1 MDRCELLSPTVP
13 LLAQPTGQGTNA
25 LVPTLVSFSGK
36 LTDVDGRPPMGI
48 VGVTFYLYKDA
59 EGSTPLMDGDKTQN
73 VTPDKDGRYAVML
86 GASTSAGLPTDL
98 FASGEARWLG
108 VQAQGQPEQPRV
120 LLLSVPYALKAADA
134 ETLGG
139 KPASAFL
146 QAVQADF
153 PGSPDTSR
161 TNSGEA
167 NTKAQ
172 TAGLNTITAGNIPM
186 FTNSSGGL
194 TNSTMFQSTTAN
206 IGMGTASPAAKLHV
220 IGNIFSTGHIS
231 SLTNAAYAVRGDTS
245 DASGSGVIGQN
256 LSTKGG
262 TGVSGSGE
270 TAGVAGNGGAT
281 GVFGQGFLFG
291 VEGKSFGSIGSG
303 VKGISQPASSW
314 SSLPG
319 VVGYGGTPRTS
330 PGSTAPATAV
340 SACWARATETTPF
353 TGKATP

>member
-1 MDRCELLSPTVP
+1 MQEQNHTTRHETTPRTTSP
-13 LLAQPTGQGTNA
+13 N
-25 LVPTLVSFSGK
+25 
-36 LTDVDGRPPMGI
+36 
-48 VGVTFYLYKDA
+48 
-59 EGSTPLMDGDKTQN
+59 TPLAVPKITCLNHGLLWMETQN

-231 SLTNAAYAVRGDTS
+231 SLTNAAYAVPGDTS

-256 LSTKGG
+256 LSTNGG

-303 VKGISQPASSW
+303 VKGNF
-314 SSLPG
+314 
-319 VVGYGGTPRTS
+319 
-330 PGSTAPATAV
+330 TA
-340 SACWARATETTPF
+340 
-353 TGKATP
+353 G